1 MDDSVNIITLVG
13 SVYLE
18 KKNFGFSWDVLI
30 GKPNLTRLFIM
41 SRIRS
46 NYTYLNPTKVSKDS
60 IQAYTDSVSLKN
72 IEVGYAEQFD
82 YKELD
87 TRRITDFAVFA
98 RQIAY
103 QFDYGFSVFIDAY
116 DWGPLVEP
124 FKQSGIEAKRFKLI

>member
-13 SVYLE
+13 FVYLE

-72 IEVGYAEQFD
+72 IEVGYAE
-82 YKELD
+82 
-87 TRRITDFAVFA
+87 
-98 RQIAY
+98 
-103 QFDYGFSVFIDAY
+103 
-116 DWGPLVEP
+116 
-124 FKQSGIEAKRFKLI
+124 